1 MNNLLSYCGLT
12 DARISASEKDL
23 PVKRSGQIT
32 RSLWLL
38 FYCKIWRTSAIKLG
52 ILVCNL
58 RVFFKEMKQQCL
70 KYVQCK
76 YQKLTKLYSN
86 FSGYALGAGSALL
99 GREAAMACTVAVEAV
114 ITEHYNDQIR
124 ALGSDF
130 VLYIFSHKKKL
141 TQK

>member
-1 MNNLLSYCGLT
+1 
-12 DARISASEKDL
+12 
-23 PVKRSGQIT
+23 
-32 RSLWLL
+32 
-38 FYCKIWRTSAIKLG
+38 
-52 ILVCNL
+52 
-58 RVFFKEMKQQCL
+58 MKQQCL

-76 YQKLTKLYSN
+76 YQKLTKLYFN

-130 VLYIFSHKKKL
+130 VLYIFSHKKTDTKI
-141 TQK
+141 TRAKS